1 MILEKLRN
9 DEINIKIVNI
19 LAVIYLFSLT
29 VSYKISGTLI
39 YIILFIFL
47 LNPKVGT
54 YLKNSLKNS
63 FVQAGLLY
71 LAVILIWFIGTHD
84 LSFAITQLKIN
95 KFYLL
100 PILFFAFIRVEYF
113 KYYVLAFILGAIV
126 NFVWTYL
133 MFFNI
138 IDNHYSNLIINQ
150 SEHAFLIF
158 LTIISLF
165 YRLVK
170 YEDKLVYKILIIFI
184 ILLLSSNVFLLK
196 KTQIVSYMI
205 VLFVAFI
212 YLYRKDIV
220 KILIFSLTFLS
231 IFLIGINFLFPTV
244 KYQLLHEL
252 DGVQKA
258 IQKQDFT
265 NSMSARL
272 GVAYY
277 SLQVIEDS
285 PIFGYGTGDHAYEVK
300 KAINNSEL
308 KNIDSK
314 SYDILIGTLITG
326 KHVTLHNTFLQ
337 VLVQYGI
344 IGLLIFLNIFYQIL
358 KFTRGETNI
367 YSLLIVSSVTIAF
380 LQFLSGWDF
389 QFGNLAQIF
398 IITICLLILSQ
409 SKEKLTR

>member
-71 LAVILIWFIGTHD
+71 LADILIWFIGTHD

-100 PILFFAFIRVEYF
+100 PILLFAFIRPEYF

-126 NFVWTYL
+126 NFIWTYL

-158 LTIISLF
+158 LTILSLF

-196 KTQIVSYMI
+196 KTQIVSYVI

-220 KILIFSLTFLS
+220 KILILSLTFLS

-272 GVAYY
+272 GIAYY
-277 SLQVIEDS
+277 SLEVIKNS
-285 PIFGYGTGDHAYEVK
+285 LIYGYGTGDHAYEVK
-300 KAINNSEL
+300 KIIDDSEL
-308 KNIDSK
+308 KNIDPK
-314 SYDILIGTLITG
+314 SYNILIRTLVTG

>member
-29 VSYKISGTLI
+29 ISYKISGTLI

-95 KFYLL
+95 KFYIL

-138 IDNHYSNLIINQ
+138 IDNDYSNLIIYQ

-196 KTQIVSYMI
+196 KTQIVSYVI

-220 KILIFSLTFLS
+220 KILILSLTFLS

>member
-158 LTIISLF
+158 LTILSLF

-196 KTQIVSYMI
+196 KTQIVSYVI

-398 IITICLLILSQ
+398 IITICLLILLQ
-409 SKEKLTR
+409 NKEKLTR

>member
-100 PILFFAFIRVEYF
+100 PILFFAFIRAEYF

-158 LTIISLF
+158 LTILSLF

-196 KTQIVSYMI
+196 KTQIVSYVI

-220 KILIFSLTFLS
+220 KILILSLTFLS

-244 KYQLLHEL
+244 KYQLLHEV

>member
-196 KTQIVSYMI
+196 KTQIVSYVI

-244 KYQLLHEL
+244 KYELLHEL

>member
-54 YLKNSLKNS
+54 YLKNSLKNR

-158 LTIISLF
+158 LTILSLF

-196 KTQIVSYMI
+196 KTQIVSYVI

-277 SLQVIEDS
+277 SLKVIEDS

>member
-29 VSYKISGTLI
+29 ISYKISGTLI

-54 YLKNSLKNS
+54 YLKNTLKNS

-95 KFYLL
+95 KFYIL

-126 NFVWTYL
+126 NFIWTYL

-138 IDNHYSNLIINQ
+138 IDNDYSNLIIYQ

-196 KTQIVSYMI
+196 KTQIVSYVI

-220 KILIFSLTFLS
+220 KILILSLTFLS

>member
-100 PILFFAFIRVEYF
+100 PILFFAFIRAEYF

-126 NFVWTYL
+126 NFIWTYL

-158 LTIISLF
+158 LTILSLF

-196 KTQIVSYMI
+196 KTQVVSYVI

-398 IITICLLILSQ
+398 IITICLLILLQ

>member
-54 YLKNSLKNS
+54 YLKNSLKNR

-100 PILFFAFIRVEYF
+100 PILFFAFIRAEYF

-126 NFVWTYL
+126 NFIWTYL

-196 KTQIVSYMI
+196 KTQIVSYVI

-244 KYQLLHEL
+244 KYQLLHEV

-398 IITICLLILSQ
+398 IITICLLILLQ
-409 SKEKLTR
+409 NKEKLTR

>member
-95 KFYLL
+95 KFYIL

-196 KTQIVSYMI
+196 KTQIVSYVI
-205 VLFVAFI
+205 VLFVVFI

-220 KILIFSLTFLS
+220 KILILSLTFLS

-314 SYDILIGTLITG
+314 SYDILIRTLITG

>member
-100 PILFFAFIRVEYF
+100 PILFFAFIRPEYF

-126 NFVWTYL
+126 NFIWTYL

-158 LTIISLF
+158 LTILSLF

-196 KTQIVSYMI
+196 KTQIVSYVI

>member
-95 KFYLL
+95 KFYIL

-158 LTIISLF
+158 LTILSLF

-196 KTQIVSYMI
+196 KTQIVSYVI

-344 IGLLIFLNIFYQIL
+344 IGLIIFLNIFYQIL

-398 IITICLLILSQ
+398 IITICLLILLQ
-409 SKEKLTR
+409 NKEKLTR

>member
-95 KFYLL
+95 KFYIL
-100 PILFFAFIRVEYF
+100 PILFFAFIRAEYF

-158 LTIISLF
+158 LTILSLF

-196 KTQIVSYMI
+196 KTQVVSYVI

-344 IGLLIFLNIFYQIL
+344 IGLIIFLNIFYQIL

-398 IITICLLILSQ
+398 IITICLLILLQ
-409 SKEKLTR
+409 NKEKLTR

>member
-29 VSYKISGTLI
+29 ISYKISGTLI

-126 NFVWTYL
+126 NFIWTYL

-138 IDNHYSNLIINQ
+138 IDNDYSNLIIYQ

-196 KTQIVSYMI
+196 KTQIVSYVI

-220 KILIFSLTFLS
+220 KILILSLTFLS

-409 SKEKLTR
+409 SKEKLVR

>member
-29 VSYKISGTLI
+29 ISYKISGTLI

-95 KFYLL
+95 KFYIL

-196 KTQIVSYMI
+196 KTQIVSYVI

-314 SYDILIGTLITG
+314 SYEILIGTLITG

-398 IITICLLILSQ
+398 IITTCLLILLQ

>member
-54 YLKNSLKNS
+54 YLKNSLKNR

-100 PILFFAFIRVEYF
+100 PILFFAFIRPEYF

-196 KTQIVSYMI
+196 KTQIVSYVI

-398 IITICLLILSQ
+398 IITICLLILLQ
-409 SKEKLTR
+409 NKEKLTR

>member
-54 YLKNSLKNS
+54 YLKNSLKNR

-126 NFVWTYL
+126 NFIWTYL

-138 IDNHYSNLIINQ
+138 IDNHYSNLIIYQ

-158 LTIISLF
+158 LTILSLF

-170 YEDKLVYKILIIFI
+170 YEDKLVYKILIICI

-196 KTQIVSYMI
+196 KTQIVSYVI

-220 KILIFSLTFLS
+220 KILIFSLTLLS

-344 IGLLIFLNIFYQIL
+344 IGLIIFLNIFYQIL

>member
-95 KFYLL
+95 KFYIL

-196 KTQIVSYMI
+196 KTQIVSYVI

-367 YSLLIVSSVTIAF
+367 YSLLIVSSVTITF

-409 SKEKLTR
+409 SKEKLVR

>member
-100 PILFFAFIRVEYF
+100 PILFFAFIRAEYF

-126 NFVWTYL
+126 NFIWTYL

-158 LTIISLF
+158 LTILSLF

-170 YEDKLVYKILIIFI
+170 YEDKLVYKILIICI

-196 KTQIVSYMI
+196 KTQVVSYVI

-220 KILIFSLTFLS
+220 KILIFSLTSLS

-244 KYQLLHEL
+244 KYQLLHEV

-272 GVAYY
+272 GIAYY
-277 SLQVIEDS
+277 SLKVIEDS

-344 IGLLIFLNIFYQIL
+344 IGLIIFLNIFYQIL

-398 IITICLLILSQ
+398 IITICLLILLQ
-409 SKEKLTR
+409 NKEKLTR

>member
-54 YLKNSLKNS
+54 YLKNSLKNR

-100 PILFFAFIRVEYF
+100 PILFFAFIRLEYF

-126 NFVWTYL
+126 NFIWTYL

-196 KTQIVSYMI
+196 KTQVVSYVI

-344 IGLLIFLNIFYQIL
+344 IGLIIFLNIFYQIL

-398 IITICLLILSQ
+398 IITICLLILLQ
-409 SKEKLTR
+409 NKEKLTR

>member
-54 YLKNSLKNS
+54 YLKNSLKNR

-95 KFYLL
+95 KFYIL
-100 PILFFAFIRVEYF
+100 PILFFAFIRAEYF

-126 NFVWTYL
+126 NFIWTYL

-158 LTIISLF
+158 LTILSLF

-196 KTQIVSYMI
+196 KTQIVSYVI

>member
-95 KFYLL
+95 KFYIL

-126 NFVWTYL
+126 NFIWTYL

-196 KTQIVSYMI
+196 KTQIVSYVI

-220 KILIFSLTFLS
+220 KILILSLTFSS

-398 IITICLLILSQ
+398 IITTCLLILLQ
-409 SKEKLTR
+409 SKEKLVR

>member
-54 YLKNSLKNS
+54 YLKNSLKNR

-126 NFVWTYL
+126 NFIWTYL

-158 LTIISLF
+158 LTILSLF

-196 KTQIVSYMI
+196 KTQIVSYVI

-398 IITICLLILSQ
+398 IITICLLILLQ
-409 SKEKLTR
+409 NKEKLTR

>member
-29 VSYKISGTLI
+29 ISYKISGTLI

-126 NFVWTYL
+126 NFIWTYL

-138 IDNHYSNLIINQ
+138 IDNDYSNLIIYQ

-196 KTQIVSYMI
+196 KTQIVSYVI

>member
-1 MILEKLRN
+1 
-9 DEINIKIVNI
+9 
-19 LAVIYLFSLT
+19 
-29 VSYKISGTLI
+29 
-39 YIILFIFL
+39 
-47 LNPKVGT
+47 
-54 YLKNSLKNS
+54 
-63 FVQAGLLY
+63 
-71 LAVILIWFIGTHD
+71 
-84 LSFAITQLKIN
+84 
-95 KFYLL
+95 
-100 PILFFAFIRVEYF
+100 
-113 KYYVLAFILGAIV
+113 
-126 NFVWTYL
+126 

-196 KTQIVSYMI
+196 KTQIVSYVI

-220 KILIFSLTFLS
+220 KILILSLTFLS
-231 IFLIGINFLFPTV
+231 IFLIGINFLFTTV

>member
-29 VSYKISGTLI
+29 ISYKISGTLI

-126 NFVWTYL
+126 NFIWTYL

-138 IDNHYSNLIINQ
+138 IDNDYSNLIIYQ

-196 KTQIVSYMI
+196 KTQIVSYVI

-220 KILIFSLTFLS
+220 KILILSLTFLS

>member
-126 NFVWTYL
+126 NFIWTYL

-138 IDNHYSNLIINQ
+138 IDNDYSNLIIYQ

-158 LTIISLF
+158 LTILSLF

-220 KILIFSLTFLS
+220 KILILSLTFLS

-308 KNIDSK
+308 KNKDSK

>member
-54 YLKNSLKNS
+54 YLKNSLKNR

-100 PILFFAFIRVEYF
+100 PILFFAFIRPEYF

-126 NFVWTYL
+126 NFIWTYL

-158 LTIISLF
+158 LTILSLF

-196 KTQIVSYMI
+196 KTQIVSYVI

-244 KYQLLHEL
+244 KYQLLHEV

-277 SLQVIEDS
+277 SLKVIEDS

>member
-100 PILFFAFIRVEYF
+100 PILFFAFIRAEYF

-126 NFVWTYL
+126 NFIWTYL

-138 IDNHYSNLIINQ
+138 VENHYTNLIIYQ

-170 YEDKLVYKILIIFI
+170 YEDKLIYKILIICI

-220 KILIFSLTFLS
+220 KILIFSLTLLS

-244 KYQLLHEL
+244 KYQLLHEV

-308 KNIDSK
+308 KNIDPK
-314 SYDILIGTLITG
+314 SYNMLIGTLVTG

-398 IITICLLILSQ
+398 IITICLLILLQ

>member
-100 PILFFAFIRVEYF
+100 PILFFAFIRAEYF

-126 NFVWTYL
+126 NFIWTYL

-138 IDNHYSNLIINQ
+138 IDNHYSNLIIYQ

-196 KTQIVSYMI
+196 KTQIVSYVI

>member
-1 MILEKLRN
+1 MILRKLRN

-54 YLKNSLKNS
+54 YLKNSLKNR

-95 KFYLL
+95 KFYIL

-184 ILLLSSNVFLLK
+184 ILFLSSNVFLLK
-196 KTQIVSYMI
+196 KTQIVSYVI

-244 KYQLLHEL
+244 KYQLLYEL

-398 IITICLLILSQ
+398 IITICLLILLQ

>member
-54 YLKNSLKNS
+54 YLKNSLKNR

-100 PILFFAFIRVEYF
+100 PILFFAFIRAEYF

-126 NFVWTYL
+126 NFIWTYL

-158 LTIISLF
+158 LTILSLF

-170 YEDKLVYKILIIFI
+170 YEDKLVYKILIICI

-196 KTQIVSYMI
+196 KTQIVSYVI

>member
-95 KFYLL
+95 KFYIL

-126 NFVWTYL
+126 NFIWTYL

-196 KTQIVSYMI
+196 KTQIVSYVI

-220 KILIFSLTFLS
+220 KILIFSLTLLS

-244 KYQLLHEL
+244 KYQLLHEV

>member
-54 YLKNSLKNS
+54 YLKNSLKNR

-126 NFVWTYL
+126 NFIWTYL

-158 LTIISLF
+158 LTILSLF

-196 KTQIVSYMI
+196 KTQVVSYVI

-220 KILIFSLTFLS
+220 KILIFSLTLLS

-244 KYQLLHEL
+244 KYQLLHEV

-314 SYDILIGTLITG
+314 SYDTLIGTLITG

-398 IITICLLILSQ
+398 IITICLLILLQ
-409 SKEKLTR
+409 NKEKLTR

>member
-54 YLKNSLKNS
+54 YLKNSLKNR

-126 NFVWTYL
+126 NFIWTYL

-398 IITICLLILSQ
+398 IITICLLILLQ
-409 SKEKLTR
+409 NKEKLTR

>member
-126 NFVWTYL
+126 NFIWTYL

-196 KTQIVSYMI
+196 KTQIVSYVI

-220 KILIFSLTFLS
+220 KILILSLTFLS
-231 IFLIGINFLFPTV
+231 IFLIGTNFLFPTV

-398 IITICLLILSQ
+398 IITICLLILLQ
-409 SKEKLTR
+409 NKEKLIR

>member
-126 NFVWTYL
+126 NFIWTYL

-158 LTIISLF
+158 LTILSLF

-196 KTQIVSYMI
+196 KTQVVSYVI

-272 GVAYY
+272 GIAYY
-277 SLQVIEDS
+277 SLKVIEDS

-344 IGLLIFLNIFYQIL
+344 IGLIIFLNIFYQIL

-398 IITICLLILSQ
+398 IITTCLLILLQ
-409 SKEKLTR
+409 SKEKLVR